1 MPKTLITKTYTVD
14 DINNIYDE
22 KFIIL
27 KNQIKNYLHKPDIKL
42 LDKAYQYAIEKH
54 VSQVRKSGEPYFDH
68 LFHVAEILTELK
80 MDMTT
85 LICGL
90 LHDIIEDTPV
100 TFEHIEKEFSREI
113 AELINGVTKITNL
126 SSKNQK
132 VKQAENVRKML
143 LSTANDLRVIIIKF
157 ADRLHNMRT
166 LNHMPPE
173 KRTRIATETIDVYAP
188 LAHRFGLYKIKSELE
203 DLSLKYIDSDV
214 YYFLKK
220 KTEET
225 KEQRNLY
232 IDKTISPIK
241 TGLDKAS
248 IPNEIY
254 GRPKHFY
261 SIYNKMNKRKKPYEE
276 IYDLLAIRIVVD
288 QIDKCYYTL
297 GIIHSLYIPVV
308 DRFKDYIATPKING
322 YQSLHTTII
331 GPEGKMVEIQIRT
344 FEMEQNAEEGIAAHW
359 RYKYAQ
365 NQTSEDKDQLEKHIK
380 WLKQFISR
388 KTEDDSVE
396 FLDSLKIDLFSDE
409 VFVYSPKG
417 DLYTLPK
424 GSTALD
430 FAFVIHSKIGV
441 TCAGAKVNGKL
452 QPIKSKLNNGD
463 VIEIITNKNQQPNS
477 DWLHYVMS
485 SKAKHYIRKWLK
497 EKEKEQSILLGNDIF
512 NGVLKKLHVKKD
524 IINMEKFS
532 DRYNFKTED
541 SFFAAIAN
549 GQISIES
556 LNFRINRDYST
567 SNTKETD
574 FIEKEIV
581 EKNTG
586 TFFGIDHLMVSY
598 GKCCNPIPGDI
609 IRGYVTNGR
618 GITIHRNSCLNLS
631 NLIEKNGSSRLIAT
645 NWGHLNKMEEYL
657 VKLNFYG
664 KDRKFLMRDLSTALS
679 KSDILIKAVDIQT
692 DSDDNAFGKLSIY
705 VKNLKE
711 LTQIMNTV
719 KNVQAIDVVER
730 YENILEQ

>member
-1 MPKTLITKTYTVD
+1 MPKTLVKKSYTVD
-14 DINNIYDE
+14 EITETYNKRFIDLKKNIE
-22 KFIIL
+22 
-27 KNQIKNYLHKPDIKL
+27 NYLHKPNTIL
-42 LDKAYQYAIEKH
+42 LDKAYRFAIKNH
-54 VSQVRKSGEPYFDH
+54 VTQVRKSGEPYFDH
-68 LFHVAEILTELK
+68 LFHVTEILSELK
-80 MDMTT
+80 MDITT
-85 LICGL
+85 LISGL
-90 LHDIIEDTPV
+90 LHDVIEDTPV
-100 TFEHIEKEFSREI
+100 TFNDIEKEFSREI
-113 AELINGVTKITNL
+113 ADLIDGVTKITNL

-166 LNHMPPE
+166 LNHMPSE

-225 KEQRNLY
+225 KEQRNVY
-232 IDKTISPIK
+232 IEKTIAPIK
-241 TGLDKAS
+241 SGLDKAS
-248 IPNEIY
+248 ITHDIY

-276 IYDLLAIRIVVD
+276 IYDLLAIRIIVD

-297 GIIHSLYIPVV
+297 GIIHSLYIPVA

-344 FEMEQNAEEGIAAHW
+344 FEMNQNAEEGIAAHW

-430 FAFVIHSKIGV
+430 FAFVIHSKVGM

-512 NGVLKKLHVKKD
+512 NDILKKLHIKRD
-524 IINMEKFS
+524 IIDFDNFIS
-532 DRYNFKTED
+532 QYNFKTEE
-541 SFFAAIAN
+541 SFLAAIAN
-549 GQISIES
+549 GQISMES
-556 LNFRINRDYST
+556 LNYRLSRDYAEIE
-567 SNTKETD
+567 TKED
-574 FIEKEIV
+574 EIIEKDIKEQ
-581 EKNTG
+581 NTG
-586 TFFGIDHLMVSY
+586 TFFGINDLMVSY

-609 IRGYVTNGR
+609 IHGYVTNGR
-618 GITIHRNSCLNLS
+618 GITVHRKPCINLNNILD
-631 NLIEKNGSSRLIAT
+631 KNGNSRLISM
-645 NWGHLNKMEEYL
+645 NWDHLHKLDEYL

-664 KDRKFLMRDLSTALS
+664 KDRKFLVKDLSTALS
-679 KSDILIKAVDIQT
+679 KSDILIKALDIKT
-692 DSDDNAFGKLSIY
+692 DSDDNAFGNLNLY
-705 VKNLKE
+705 VKNLNQ
-711 LTQIMNTV
+711 LNQIINTV
-719 KNVQAIDVVER
+719 RNVQSIDTVER
-730 YENILEQ
+730 YENKID